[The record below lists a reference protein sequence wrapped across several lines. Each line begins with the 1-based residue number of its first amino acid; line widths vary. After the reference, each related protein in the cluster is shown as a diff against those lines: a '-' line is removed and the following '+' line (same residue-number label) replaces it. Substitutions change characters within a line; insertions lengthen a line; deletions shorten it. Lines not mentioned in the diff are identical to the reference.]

1 MFEALLL
8 SIDKWKATKNE
19 RQKLQHAYLV
29 LAVGIVLFA
38 GIASLF
44 NAKLGH
50 NIVKLALIAGG
61 AFLVN
66 AVVWNLLQSSIIEK
80 LPTKSK
86 RR

>member
-1 MFEALLL
+1 MFEALVL
-8 SIDKWKATKNE
+8 SIDKWKAAKNE

-38 GIASLF
+38 GVASLF
-44 NAKLGH
+44 NATLGH
-50 NIVKLALIAGG
+50 NTVKLALIAGG

-66 AVVWNLLQSSIIEK
+66 AIVWNLLQSSIIDK